1 MVDSVL
7 TLICNT
13 FFLKIIHENSSK
25 IDMSIMKKYYNIPEN
40 RLMMCLMQFVI
51 GIVCFI
57 TIYCIVVTVK
67 TLAAHIS
74 TNNISVKSTLILF

>member
-7 TLICNT
+7 TLIWNT
-13 FFLKIIHENSSK
+13 FCLKIMHENSSQ
-25 IDMSIMKKYYNIPEN
+25 IDMSILKKYFNIPGN
-40 RLMMCLMQFVI
+40 RLVMNVLNAVRHCV
-51 GIVCFI
+51 I

-74 TNNISVKSTLILF
+74 TNNISVKSTLKLF